1 MGQQYNIWENLLRL
15 QPEFYKSF
23 WQTAVMLGI
32 SVPVS
37 VLIGG
42 LLGVWLFTTNKN
54 QIYANRRVNRIF
66 GFHHRLHPRFSLCY
80 LDDCDDEA
88 HPHTNGY
95 HLRPCGR
102 LHFA

>member
-42 LLGVWLFTTNKN
+42 LLGVWL
-54 QIYANRRVNRIF
+54 
-66 GFHHRLHPRFSLCY
+66 
-80 LDDCDDEA
+80 
-88 HPHTNGY
+88 
-95 HLRPCGR
+95 
-102 LHFA
+102 